1 MREAPLSVQGL
12 KRFGTPGYEKG
23 PEPLRPFGEPYHNVA
38 VAPMAARRGI
48 TDDKGRCR
56 ERRVYRKMS
65 GNDYLI
71 MAIFIFI
78 LLMLLLNVGP
88 LMTGAF

>member
-1 MREAPLSVQGL
+1 
-12 KRFGTPGYEKG
+12 
-23 PEPLRPFGEPYHNVA
+23 
-38 VAPMAARRGI
+38 
-48 TDDKGRCR
+48 
-56 ERRVYRKMS
+56 MS